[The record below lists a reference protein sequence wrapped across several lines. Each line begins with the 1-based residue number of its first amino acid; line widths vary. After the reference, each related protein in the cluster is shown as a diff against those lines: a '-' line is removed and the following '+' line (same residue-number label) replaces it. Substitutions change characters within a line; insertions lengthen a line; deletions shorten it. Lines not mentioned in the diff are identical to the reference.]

1 MVPGLAEKADDLRI
15 SMRVKS
21 RIRDNLLE
29 EERRHKPGAGKSEK
43 DAPLP
48 EQLESEEV
56 DVLVSAARPFE
67 LAAGFDK
74 FRGVEDDEVE
84 LAAGFA
90 VLSQTMEDIIFHIFY
105 SSGVNPIQF
114 RMEFRNL
121 QGRTGRFDVG
131 NLGCVGFECPDS
143 KGSSVGETVEDFG
156 ASGEFLQGISVFPLI
171 EIEPGFVPPLNIHK
185 ESARAFLDCDEG
197 RWHFP

>member
-15 SMRVKS
+15 PMRVKS
-21 RIRDNLLE
+21 RISDNLLE

-43 DAPLP
+43 DASLP

-90 VLSQTMEDIIFHIFY
+90 VLS
-105 SSGVNPIQF
+105 
-114 RMEFRNL
+114 
-121 QGRTGRFDVG
+121 
-131 NLGCVGFECPDS
+131 
-143 KGSSVGETVEDFG
+143 
-156 ASGEFLQGISVFPLI
+156 
-171 EIEPGFVPPLNIHK
+171 
-185 ESARAFLDCDEG
+185 
-197 RWHFP
+197 